1 MTNHIKT
8 ALATLVLSTLIV
20 AEAANAIPLNRCLR
34 LIRSP
39 QGGQE
44 VLVNTCSTCMTA
56 QVTRTRPSGVQGT
69 PTQRDYNMQSGSQMP
84 LPFRGPGYTRI
95 TGELPCP
102 SARAPRQAPPQ
113 MPNSGGGGMMPS
125 VR

>member
-1 MTNHIKT
+1 MTNPLKIV
-8 ALATLVLSTLIV
+8 LVSLVLSTVMI
-20 AEAANAIPLNRCLR
+20 AEAANAVPINQCLR

-44 VLVNTCSTCMTA
+44 ILVNRCSQCMTA

-69 PTQRDYNMQSGSQMP
+69 PTQRDYNMQGGSQMP

-95 TGELPCP
+95 TGEMPCP

-113 MPNSGGGGMMPS
+113 LPNSSPMLPI
-125 VR
+125 R